1 MQNETIYKIVW
12 RYKFEFYFHLRC
24 ISHRQSPITKVIQVD
39 CEKLSPVIKL
49 RFYTLPCARFEYASV
64 IRTYWIWKYYDN
76 WRDYYEMSEKCYY
89 ATQFR
94 FLLIGL
100 DFTFLHNLQIIRYM
114 MDQKNTFGK
123 YKRTHLHNPLV
134 KPNK

>member
-1 MQNETIYKIVW
+1 MHKWNNLQNCLKIQIWVLLSSSMYKSSSEPH
-12 RYKFEFYFHLRC
+12 YKSYTGGLRKTFSGDK
-24 ISHRQSPITKVIQVD
+24 IAF
-39 CEKLSPVIKL
+39 LYL
-49 RFYTLPCARFEYASV
+49 FEYASV